1 MLDEPTEG
9 VWIGVIEEIA
19 EQLQKLAQTM
29 SVILVEQHIEL
40 AMRVAQTAY
49 VMDRGRFAMQG
60 PVAKIK
66 DDPELLRYLAP

>member
-1 MLDEPTEG
+1 
-9 VWIGVIEEIA
+9 
-19 EQLQKLAQTM
+19 
-29 SVILVEQHIEL
+29 
-40 AMRVAQTAY
+40 MRVAQTAY